1 MDSFSC
7 FSSSV
12 CTGEEGPDEALAT
25 GEPDV
30 AEVVLPLSAL
40 PFVPWHMAAASIDP
54 RLAGSMCALCVLMEL
69 VGEAQD
75 EGVEQVVAGTTS
87 SMRSMDFLR
96 GFSGGTGAISC
107 CCSCCCCSCSCCS
120 NAERCMAAVTA
131 ADLAGGGG
139 GAAVSLLI
147 FVGERGTRSALNLTG
162 LTFFG
167 LAAGIG
173 GSGGDFTGLP
183 ILPLR
188 GLISGGIAVGGGV
201 GVGVAVAA
209 ASGCCRN
216 GALGGSPLD
225 TLSASIINPV
235 PGTVRMMSQRLR
247 SLWVRGLLVLV
258 KCDVHFF
265 CFSMSSRELNFL
277 SGFSGLSTAAAAA
290 ALAKSALT
298 EPAVGGAAMT
308 AAGTAVTV
316 LTEQDS
322 SVFRRDKL
330 CCGYLETTTCCCTV
344 IGGSTMNLLLLNRSP
359 PFCGC
364 TAVTPA
370 LLLFCCC
377 TNDAP
382 EGKGIRRF
390 GGDCERSEERDEER
404 SEPSQRL
411 SSREP
416 LRKRREL
423 TFEFDSTPSFSKRA
437 RALLNLA
444 EWDSVRTVVGG

>member
-1 MDSFSC
+1 
-7 FSSSV
+7 
-12 CTGEEGPDEALAT
+12 
-25 GEPDV
+25 
-30 AEVVLPLSAL
+30 
-40 PFVPWHMAAASIDP
+40 
-54 RLAGSMCALCVLMEL
+54 
-69 VGEAQD
+69 
-75 EGVEQVVAGTTS
+75 
-87 SMRSMDFLR
+87 
-96 GFSGGTGAISC
+96 
-107 CCSCCCCSCSCCS
+107 
-120 NAERCMAAVTA
+120 MAAVTA

-139 GAAVSLLI
+139 GAAATAAVSLLI
-147 FVGERGTRSALNLTG
+147 FVGDRGTRSALNLTG

-173 GSGGDFTGLP
+173 GSGGDLTGLP

-188 GLISGGIAVGGGV
+188 GFISGGIAVGGGV
-201 GVGVAVAA
+201 GVGVATAA
-209 ASGCCRN
+209 AAARGCCRN
-216 GALGGSPLD
+216 GALGGSLSLD
-225 TLSASIINPV
+225 PLSASIINPV
-235 PGTVRMMSQRLR
+235 PGTVRIMSQRLR

-265 CFSMSSRELNFL
+265 CFSISSRELNFL

-298 EPAVGGAAMT
+298 EPVVGGGAAMT

-316 LTEQDS
+316 LAEQDS

-330 CCGYLETTTCCCTV
+330 CCGYFDTTTNCCCCCTV
-344 IGGSTMNLLLLNRSP
+344 IGGSTMNLLLLKRSP

-364 TAVTPA
+364 TAVIPA

-416 LRKRREL
+416 LRKSREL
-423 TFEFDSTPSFSKRA
+423 TLEFDSTPSFSKRA

-444 EWDSVRTVVGG
+444 EWDSVRTPVGG